1 MTSNSSKRMLNFI
14 LGRWVLTALLCCHA
28 VLAIPAFA
36 ARVVVDETG
45 RKVTVPERA
54 QRIVCLTPS
63 VTDTIF
69 ALGAGAQ
76 VAAITDY
83 TVYPPEALKKPSIG
97 AILRPSLER
106 IATMHPD
113 LVIAIATLNDPE
125 TIRGIEH
132 MGVPVFLVNQSGI
145 AGLYRSVESI
155 GQAIGRTSEARALVA
170 RLRQRESRV
179 RAEAERYPHP
189 SVFFA
194 VSVAPCITA
203 GHGAFL
209 TELLIA
215 AGARPVTDSMP
226 QEWIN
231 ISLESVLP
239 KRPQYI
245 LLLRDSPV
253 TLKELQT
260 RPGWRDME
268 AVRTGRVLRIDERLQ
283 YPSPVAFD
291 ALEDFARQLHAAR

>member
-1 MTSNSSKRMLNFI
+1 MLSVL
-14 LGRWVLTALLCCHA
+14 LGAASVL
-28 VLAIPAFA
+28 PAYA

-45 RKVTVPERA
+45 RKVTVPDRA
-54 QRIVCLTPS
+54 RRIVCLTPS
-63 VTDTIF
+63 VTDTVF
-69 ALGAGAQ
+69 ALGAGDQ
-76 VAAITDY
+76 VAAITDF
-83 TVYPPEALKKPSIG
+83 TAYPPAALKKPSIG
-97 AILRPSLER
+97 NILRPSLER

-125 TIRGIEH
+125 TIRGLEH

-145 AGLYRSVESI
+145 TGLYRSVESI
-155 GQAIGRTSEARALVA
+155 GQAIGRPSEARVLVA
-170 RLRQRESRV
+170 SLRQREARV
-179 RAEAERYPHP
+179 RREAERLPHP

-209 TELLIA
+209 TELLTA
-215 AGARPVTDSMP
+215 AGARVVTDNMP

-231 ISLESVLP
+231 ISLESILP

-245 LLLRDSPV
+245 LLLKDSPV
-253 TLKELQT
+253 TLKELQM

-268 AVRTGRVLRIDERLQ
+268 AVRTGRVLRIDDRLQ

-291 ALEDFARQLHAAR
+291 ALENFARQLHEAR

>member
-1 MTSNSSKRMLNFI
+1 MICNGSKRIFWFSSRRCWLA
-14 LGRWVLTALLCCHA
+14 ALVLCCVTASAHA
-28 VLAIPAFA
+28 S
-36 ARVVVDETG
+36 RVVVDETG
-45 RKVTVPERA
+45 RKVTVPDRA

-63 VTDTIF
+63 VTDTVF
-69 ALGAGAQ
+69 ALGAGGQ
-76 VAAITDY
+76 VAAITDF
-83 TVYPPEALKKPSIG
+83 TSYPPEALKKPSIG

-106 IATMHPD
+106 IATLHPD

-125 TIRGIEH
+125 TIRGLEH

-155 GQAIGRTSEARALVA
+155 GQAIGRPREAHALVA
-170 RLRQRESRV
+170 QLRQREAWV
-179 RAEAERYPHP
+179 RAEAARHPHP
-189 SVFFA
+189 TVFFA

-203 GHGAFL
+203 GRGAFL
-209 TELLIA
+209 TELLSA
-215 AGARPVTDSMP
+215 AGAKVVTDSLP

-231 ISLESVLP
+231 LSLESVLP
-239 KRPQYI
+239 KRPKYI
-245 LLLRDSPV
+245 LLLKDSPV

-268 AVRTGRVLRIDERLQ
+268 AVRSGRVLRIDERLQ

-291 ALEDFARQLHAAR
+291 ALENFARQLHAAR